1 MITTFFYI
9 FGLKKTLVPN
19 CFGIYLYYFRGV
31 IVGSEAT
38 SAFFDDLPR
47 GNIALYRDAWFQND
61 TVPLN
66 VEIKDVYDT
75 REIDAYRQGVE
86 ITRLRHYDAGVVKI
100 HAGEPLHILRKNR
113 FGMDSFGRTKTSWY
127 SDNEKF
133 YSLNY
138 MRAQD
143 GAESFEDWSITY
155 PWYLDQEIETESGK
169 YDGVI
174 EPLSIRSVLDRSTI
188 DDPYEMH
195 SMWGQMMGGMPD
207 PWRAS
212 SLLLNIDYFET
223 ETKIIGFNDMGYF
236 VRRQSSQGY
245 FDDCYV
251 NPLGKSDILV
261 SPKKVSATSG
271 WDFDNNSGVG
281 TDSIAFGGMGY

>member
-1 MITTFFYI
+1 M
-9 FGLKKTLVPN
+9 GN
-19 CFGIYLYYFRGV
+19 
-31 IVGSEAT
+31 EALN
-38 SAFFDDLPR
+38 AFFDDLPR
-47 GNIALYRDAWFQND
+47 GNIALYRDTWFQND

-66 VEIKDVYDT
+66 VAIKDVYDT

-113 FGMDSFGRTKTSWY
+113 FGMDSFGRTKTNSY

-138 MRAQD
+138 MRAQE
-143 GAESFEDWSITY
+143 GAETFEDWNITY

-174 EPLSIRSVLDRSTI
+174 EPLSIRPVLDRSTI

-195 SMWGQMMGGMPD
+195 SMWGQMMGGTPD

-236 VRRQSSQGY
+236 VRRQSTIGY

-261 SPKKVSATSG
+261 PPKKVSATSG